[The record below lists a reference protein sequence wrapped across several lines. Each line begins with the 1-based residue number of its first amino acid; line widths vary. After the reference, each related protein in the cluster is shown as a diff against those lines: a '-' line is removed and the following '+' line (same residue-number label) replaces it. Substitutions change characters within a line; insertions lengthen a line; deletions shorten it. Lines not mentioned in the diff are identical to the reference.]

1 MKKCYLDLK
10 IFGTSYI
17 SLRCHDAFLWNR
29 LFAKSD
35 IFCFDEKNVDIFS
48 YTNCILKII
57 EWNTIFSYN
66 FKRHRKI
73 IQKAQKNYRR
83 LRKLKI
89 KHWKFYLNL
98 IKKFKID
105 VLKKKN
111 YHFTS
116 TSTTFCI
123 HCFKKFEIVI
133 NYPIILF
140 PVFNPNIM
148 ENIHMIYFLTPI
160 KYY

>member
-1 MKKCYLDLK
+1 MLFRFKNIRDFLYFSNMPWRFSLKQIICQVRHFLFWRKECWHFLIYKLYIENNWMKHN
-10 IFGTSYI
+10 IF
-17 SLRCHDAFLWNR
+17 LQF
-29 LFAKSD
+29 
-35 IFCFDEKNVDIFS
+35 
-48 YTNCILKII
+48 
-57 EWNTIFSYN
+57 
-66 FKRHRKI
+66 
-73 IQKAQKNYRR
+73 QKAQKNYRR

-133 NYPIILF
+133 DYPIILF
-140 PVFNPNIM
+140 PVFNPNMM
-148 ENIHMIYFLTPI
+148 ENIHMIYFSTPI